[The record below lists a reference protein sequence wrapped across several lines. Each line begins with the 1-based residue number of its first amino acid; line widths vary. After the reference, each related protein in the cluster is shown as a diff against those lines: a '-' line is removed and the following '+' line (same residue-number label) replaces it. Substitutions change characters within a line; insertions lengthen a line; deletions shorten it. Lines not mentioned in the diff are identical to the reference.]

1 MKKNNIEIE
10 FRKKN
15 VGVNVGLN
23 VGVNSIQRKKLKR
36 HWTNKV
42 GYGGILLK

>member
-36 HWTNKV
+36 H
-42 GYGGILLK
+42 